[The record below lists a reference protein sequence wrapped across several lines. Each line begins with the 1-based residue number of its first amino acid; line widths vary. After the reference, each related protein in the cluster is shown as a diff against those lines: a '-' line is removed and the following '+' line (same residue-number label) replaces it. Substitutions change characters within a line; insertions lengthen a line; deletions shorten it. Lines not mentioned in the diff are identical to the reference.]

1 MSDNREIPHLRWRM
15 QCVCKGFNQN
25 VQCNVS
31 GPVDGSAQHCSYSA
45 RYPH

>member
-1 MSDNREIPHLRWRM
+1 MSDNREIPHLKWR
-15 QCVCKGFNQN
+15 GASRASNQMSSD
-25 VQCNVS
+25 VS